1 MPVLSSRT
9 LFSGGEDA
17 HPNDVGNAEVLNF
30 STSIDCRLK
39 DTFKWK
45 GQALGAVG
53 LTLSADNAKVIGGQF
68 VTRGTTGFKELKFPA
83 NFIWKDSTP
92 EVTLV
97 LNIPTLDIFV
107 FEEGGLWSN
116 ITPSGSTVHSFH
128 NTNDFEVV
136 LADERNRLGVGD
148 FSVRMVCQ
156 LSSSSDGRKG
166 IVVKFVILLFPAS
179 ATELSDT
186 PESRFAGWPGI
197 KLYEGTF
204 PVAPKP
210 TVPWQCPVVP
220 FLRPGVPFSEL
231 AMAPSGKRL
240 RAAVSAVMRKAGQP
254 LVLDNGSSVVKK
266 WREIRANPRL
276 LTVLSPDTT
285 WPYVEMSPE
294 PEGKIPYHNSLYL
307 FK

>member
-1 MPVLSSRT
+1 M
-9 LFSGGEDA
+9 
-17 HPNDVGNAEVLNF
+17 
-30 STSIDCRLK
+30 
-39 DTFKWK
+39 
-45 GQALGAVG
+45 
-53 LTLSADNAKVIGGQF
+53 
-68 VTRGTTGFKELKFPA
+68 TRGTTSFKELKFTC

-92 EVTLV
+92 EITLV

-116 ITPSGSTVHSFH
+116 ITPSSGTVHSFH
-128 NTNDFEVV
+128 NTNDGEVV

-204 PVAPKP
+204 PVIPKP
-210 TVPWQCPVVP
+210 TVPWQCPIVP
-220 FLRPGVPFSEL
+220 FL
-231 AMAPSGKRL
+231 
-240 RAAVSAVMRKAGQP
+240 
-254 LVLDNGSSVVKK
+254 
-266 WREIRANPRL
+266 RL

-294 PEGKIPYHNSLYL
+294 PEGKITRYFLLDNFSFCPKSPILHASHS
-307 FK
+307 